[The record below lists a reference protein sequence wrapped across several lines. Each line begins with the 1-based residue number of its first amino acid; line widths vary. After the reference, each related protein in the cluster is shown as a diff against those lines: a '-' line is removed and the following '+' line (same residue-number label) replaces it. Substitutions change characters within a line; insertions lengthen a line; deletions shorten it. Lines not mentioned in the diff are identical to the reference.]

1 MLLFLIT
8 VFSIYA
14 EPEYRGF
21 IVKYRDGTVKLKK
34 EITGQSINENIE
46 YIEPNYILRKVAL
59 PKLEPND
66 PKYNLQW
73 ALRKIRAPESWYE
86 LQFRSGDTVYIA
98 VLDTGVDFNHP
109 DLRGKVWLNTG
120 ETLGRDNNGNGLDD
134 GCENSVD
141 DDGNGYVDDCYGWDA
156 IRLKGS
162 AADKD
167 GHGTH
172 IAGIISALTDNG
184 IGVAGVSWN
193 VDIKIIPCRMMD
205 SKGEGTVLDEIHC
218 FEYIKSLKQD
228 KGLNILVLNASYG
241 GEYTSNAERDGITD
255 LGNRGILFITAS
267 GNDFRNNEIS
277 TFSPCNYDLSN
288 EVCVG
293 GTNQNDEVAY
303 FSNYGKRKVKIFAP
317 GKEIVST
324 YKDNNYAS
332 IDGTSQSTPFVSAVA
347 GILGYLNPGWSVYK
361 IRDRLMLSGEN
372 LESLYGYSYT
382 CNRLDMYE
390 ALFENKTPA
399 KVCFD
404 VGSVDFGSAEIG
416 GEKRKTVTLRNTGE
430 DTLRVYSINSIED
443 VFKIRDNDCS
453 GEELKSFEEC
463 TFDIVFKPDRKDEFQ
478 SYIVVETNVGD
489 KKIRVSGR
497 VFYSPEIVELYA
509 EPDNP
514 DVDQTVTIHW
524 EIVDEDSDNLTCY
537 IDKDGDGDIDKTIN
551 NCPKNG
557 VYFVSYDDKKT
568 YTFVLKVTDGSGMDR
583 KSIKIKVGNGDGTSL
598 SCRLSG
604 KVDGSVFLLA
614 LFLFMVVLR
623 KRKLP

>member
-1 MLLFLIT
+1 MLFFLFT

-21 IVKYRDGTVKLKK
+21 IVKYKDGTVKLKK
-34 EITGQSINENIE
+34 EINEQSIDENIE
-46 YIEPNYILRKVAL
+46 YIEPNYILRKVTL

-86 LQFRSGDTVYIA
+86 LQFRSGSTVYIA
-98 VLDTGVDFNHP
+98 VLDTGVDFNHS
-109 DLRGKVWLNTG
+109 DLRGRIWLNTG
-120 ETLGRDNNGNGLDD
+120 ETLGRDNNSNGLDD
-134 GCENSVD
+134 GCEN
-141 DDGNGYVDDCYGWDA
+141 
-156 IRLKGS
+156 
-162 AADKD
+162 
-167 GHGTH
+167 
-172 IAGIISALTDNG
+172 IAGIISALTNNG
-184 IGVAGVSWN
+184 MGVAGVSWN
-193 VDIKIIPCRMMD
+193 ADVKIIPCRMMD

-241 GEYTSNAERDGITD
+241 GEYTSNAERDGIVD

-288 EVCVG
+288 EICVG
-293 GTNQNDEVAY
+293 GTDENDEVAY
-303 FSNYGKRKVKIFAP
+303 FSNYGKRKVKVFAP

-332 IDGTSQSTPFVSAVA
+332 IDGTSQATPFVSAVA
-347 GILGYLNPGWSVYK
+347 GILGYLNPDWDIYRIGK
-361 IRDRLMLSGEN
+361 RLLLSGEN

-390 ALFENKTPA
+390 ALFENKTSA

-404 VGSVDFGSAEIG
+404 RGSIDFGSTEV
-416 GEKRKTVTLRNTGE
+416 GEKKRETVRLRNTGE
-430 DTLRVYSINSIED
+430 SNLRIYSIVSQD
-443 VFKIRDNDCS
+443 SVFEVKNNRCS

-463 TFDIVFKPDRKDEFQ
+463 KFDIVFKPNRNDEFQ
-478 SYIVVETNVGD
+478 SYIIVETNVGD
-489 KKIRVSGR
+489 KNVRVSGR

-509 EPDNP
+509 DPDNP
-514 DVDQTVTIHW
+514 DVDQTVTVHW
-524 EIVDEDSDNLTCY
+524 EIVDEDSNNLTCY
-537 IDKDGDGDIDKTIN
+537 IDKNGDGDIDKTIN

-568 YTFVLKVTDGSGMDR
+568 YTFVLEVTDGIGMDR
-583 KSIKIKVGNGDGTSL
+583 RSIKIKVGNGDGTTI
-598 SCRLSG
+598 SCRLG
-604 KVDGSVFLLA
+604 GRVDGSIFLLV

-623 KRKLP
+623 QRKLP